1 MDFTLDA
8 KQQELVNLAKEIAQK
23 EIAPRALDI
32 DKSGVMD
39 PELLKILKQSG
50 MTQLAVPKE
59 YGGAGL
65 DLLTGAMISEELAKG
80 CAGTATVCAANS
92 LASFPILFAGSDEQK
107 KEYFDCLNNGGI
119 ACFALTEPGAG
130 SDAGAVSCK
139 AKKVDGGYVL
149 NGTKCFITN
158 APICD
163 KITLFANTRE
173 SGGIR
178 GLTVFTVDRNTPG
191 VSIGKEEDKMGI
203 RASAT
208 SEIIFD
214 DCFVPTSARIG
225 REGMGFRIA
234 MQTLETSRPVVGAIS
249 VGIAQAALGNAIH
262 YAHQRKQFGQK
273 IASFE
278 MVQEMIANMV
288 TKTEAARALVYKAC
302 WLKMQG
308 DKRASMFSAM
318 SKCFAS
324 DTAMEVTTTAVQVMG
339 GNGYSRENPNEKYM
353 RDAKIMQIYEGTN
366 QVQRLVIA
374 NEALY

>member
-1 MDFTLDA
+1 MDFSITP
-8 KQQELVNLAKEIAQK
+8 KQK
-23 EIAPRALDI
+23 EIIDLARTIAQEEIKPASLAI
-32 DKSGVMD
+32 DKSGVI
-39 PELLKILKQSG
+39 PEGLMQILKQSG
-50 MTQLAVPKE
+50 MTALAVPKE

-65 DLLTGAMISEELAKG
+65 DILTVAMVAEQLAMG
-80 CAGTATVCAANS
+80 CAGVATVCAANA
-92 LASFPILFAGSDEQK
+92 LASFPVLIGGNEEQK
-107 KEYFDCLNNGGI
+107 QAWCDTLNNGGM
-119 ACFALTEPGAG
+119 AAFALTEPGAG
-130 SDAGAVSCK
+130 SDAGAVSCHAEK
-139 AKKVDGGYVL
+139 TEGGYIL

-158 APICD
+158 APIAD

-178 GLTVFTVDRNTPG
+178 GLTVFSVDRNTKG
-191 VSIGKEEDKMGI
+191 ISMGKEEDKMGI

-214 DCFVPTSARIG
+214 DCFVPASTRLG

-234 MQTLETSRPVVGAIS
+234 METLEKSRPVVGAIS
-249 VGIAQAALGNAIH
+249 VGIAQAALENAIH

-278 MVQEMIANMV
+278 MVQQMIADMV

-302 WLKMQG
+302 WMQMTG
-308 DKRASMFSAM
+308 DKKASLFSAM

-374 NEALY
+374 NAAMY

>member
-249 VGIAQAALGNAIH
+249 VGIAQAALENAIH
-262 YAHQRKQFGQK
+262 YAYQRKQFGQK

>member
-1 MDFTLDA
+1 MDFNLEP
-8 KQQELVNLAKEIAQK
+8 KQQELVSLAREIAQK
-23 EIAPRALDI
+23 EIAPRALDS

-39 PELLKILKQSG
+39 ETLLQILKQSG

-80 CAGTATVCAANS
+80 CAGVATVCAANS
-92 LASFPILFAGSDEQK
+92 LASFPILIAGSEEQK
-107 KEYFDCLNNGGI
+107 KEYFDCLNQGGI
-119 ACFALTEPGAG
+119 SCFALTEPGAG

-158 APICD
+158 APIAD

-191 VSIGKEEDKMGI
+191 ISIGKEEDKMGI

-214 DCFVPTSARIG
+214 DCFVPASARVG

-249 VGIAQAALGNAIH
+249 VGIAQAALENAIH

-288 TKTEAARALVYKAC
+288 TKTEAARALVHKAC
-302 WLKMQG
+302 WMHMHG
-308 DKRASMFSAM
+308 DKQASMFSAM

-324 DTAMEVTTTAVQVMG
+324 DVAMEVTTTAVQVMG

-374 NEALY
+374 NGALY

>member
-1 MDFTLDA
+1 MDFTLTD
-8 KQQELVNLAKEIAQK
+8 QQKELVGLARKIAQK
-23 EIAPRALDI
+23 EIAPRALEI

-39 PELLKILKQSG
+39 EELLRILKQSG
-50 MTQLAVPKE
+50 MTALSVPKE
-59 YGGAGL
+59 FGGAGL
-65 DLLTGAMISEELAKG
+65 DLLTIAMISEELAKG
-80 CAGTATVCAANS
+80 CAGVATVCAANS
-92 LASFPILFAGSDEQK
+92 LASFPVLIAGTDEQK
-107 KEYFDCLNNGGI
+107 KSYFDCLNEGGMS
-119 ACFALTEPGAG
+119 CFALTEPGAG
-130 SDAGAVSCK
+130 SDAGAVSCRT
-139 AKKVDGGYVL
+139 KKVDGGYVL

-158 APICD
+158 APIAD

-178 GLTVFTVDRNTPG
+178 GLTVFSVDRNTKG
-191 VSIGKEEDKMGI
+191 ISIGKEEDKMGI

-214 DCFVPTSARIG
+214 DCFVPASARLG

-234 MQTLETSRPVVGAIS
+234 METLEKSRPVVGAIS
-249 VGIAQAALGNAIH
+249 VGIAQAALENAIH

-278 MVQEMIANMV
+278 MVQQMIADMV

-302 WLKMQG
+302 WLQMQG
-308 DKRASMFSAM
+308 DKQASLFSAI

-324 DTAMEVTTTAVQVMG
+324 DAAMEVTTTAVQVMG

-374 NEALY
+374 NAAMY

>member
-39 PELLKILKQSG
+39 PELLKILKLSG

-80 CAGTATVCAANS
+80 CAGTATVCTANS

-249 VGIAQAALGNAIH
+249 VGIAQAALENAIH

>member
-92 LASFPILFAGSDEQK
+92 LASFPILFAGSDAQK

-249 VGIAQAALGNAIH
+249 VGIAQAALENAIH

>member
-163 KITLFANTRE
+163 KITFFANTRE

-249 VGIAQAALGNAIH
+249 VGIAQAALENAIH

>member
-65 DLLTGAMISEELAKG
+65 DLLTGAMISEELARG

-107 KEYFDCLNNGGI
+107 KKYFDCLNNGGI

-249 VGIAQAALGNAIH
+249 VGIAQAALENAIH

>member
-65 DLLTGAMISEELAKG
+65 DLLTGAMISEALAKG

-249 VGIAQAALGNAIH
+249 VGIAQAALENAIH

>member
-80 CAGTATVCAANS
+80 CAGTATVCAAKS

-249 VGIAQAALGNAIH
+249 VGIAQAALENAIH

-288 TKTEAARALVYKAC
+288 MKTEAARALVYKAC

-308 DKRASMFSAM
+308 DKRASMFSAI

>member
-1 MDFTLDA
+1 MDFSINEE
-8 KQQELVNLAKEIAQK
+8 QQELISLAETISKN
-23 EIAPRALDI
+23 EIAPRSLEI

-39 PELLKILKQSG
+39 EELLHTLKQSG
-50 MTQLAVPKE
+50 MTQLSVPKE

-65 DLLTGAMISEELAKG
+65 DLLTIAMIAEQLAKG
-80 CAGTATVCAANS
+80 CAGVATVCAANS
-92 LASFPILFAGSDEQK
+92 LASFPILIAGNDEQK
-107 KEYFDCLNNGGI
+107 KSYFDCLNQGGMS
-119 ACFALTEPGAG
+119 CFALTEPGAG
-130 SDAGAVSCK
+130 SDAGAVSCR
-139 AKKVDGGYVL
+139 ARKVDGGYVL

-158 APICD
+158 APIAD

-178 GLTVFTVDRNTPG
+178 GLTVFLVDRNTPG
-191 VSIGKEEDKMGI
+191 ISIGKEEDKMGI

-214 DCFVPTSARIG
+214 NCFIPASARIG
-225 REGMGFRIA
+225 REGMGFRLA
-234 MQTLETSRPVVGAIS
+234 METLEKSRPVVGAIS
-249 VGIAQAALGNAIH
+249 VGIAQAALENAIH

-278 MVQEMIANMV
+278 MVQQMIADMV

-302 WLKMQG
+302 WMQMKG
-308 DKRASMFSAM
+308 DKKAGLFSAM

-324 DTAMEVTTTAVQVMG
+324 DAAMEVTTTAVQVMG

-374 NEALY
+374 TAAMY

>member
-249 VGIAQAALGNAIH
+249 VGIAQAALENAIH

-278 MVQEMIANMV
+278 MVQEMITNMV

>member
-65 DLLTGAMISEELAKG
+65 DLLTGAMISEELARG

-107 KEYFDCLNNGGI
+107 KKYFDCLNNGGI

-249 VGIAQAALGNAIH
+249 VGIAQAALENAIH

-324 DTAMEVTTTAVQVMG
+324 DTAMEVTTIAVQVMG

>member
-8 KQQELVNLAKEIAQK
+8 KQQELVHLAKEVAQK

-249 VGIAQAALGNAIH
+249 VGIAQAALENAIH

>member
-59 YGGAGL
+59 YGGAGF

-249 VGIAQAALGNAIH
+249 VGIAQAALENAIH

>member
-178 GLTVFTVDRNTPG
+178 GLTVFTVDRNP
-191 VSIGKEEDKMGI
+191 M
-203 RASAT
+203 
-208 SEIIFD
+208 
-214 DCFVPTSARIG
+214 
-225 REGMGFRIA
+225 
-234 MQTLETSRPVVGAIS
+234 
-249 VGIAQAALGNAIH
+249 
-262 YAHQRKQFGQK
+262 
-273 IASFE
+273 ASF
-278 MVQEMIANMV
+278 
-288 TKTEAARALVYKAC
+288 
-302 WLKMQG
+302 
-308 DKRASMFSAM
+308 
-318 SKCFAS
+318 
-324 DTAMEVTTTAVQVMG
+324 TA
-339 GNGYSRENPNEKYM
+339 
-353 RDAKIMQIYEGTN
+353 
-366 QVQRLVIA
+366 
-374 NEALY
+374 

>member
-130 SDAGAVSCK
+130 YDAGAVSCK
-139 AKKVDGGYVL
+139 AKKIDGGYVL

-249 VGIAQAALGNAIH
+249 VGIAQAALENAIH

>member
-214 DCFVPTSARIG
+214 DCFVPTSDRIG

-249 VGIAQAALGNAIH
+249 VGIAQAALENAIH

>member
-39 PELLKILKQSG
+39 PELLKILEQSG

-249 VGIAQAALGNAIH
+249 VGIAQAALENAIH

>member
-1 MDFTLDA
+1 MDFNLEP
-8 KQQELVNLAKEIAQK
+8 KQQELVSLAREIAQK

-39 PELLKILKQSG
+39 ETLLQILKQSG

-80 CAGTATVCAANS
+80 CAGVATVCAANS
-92 LASFPILFAGSDEQK
+92 LASFPILIAGSEEQK
-107 KEYFDCLNNGGI
+107 KEYFDCLNQGGI
-119 ACFALTEPGAG
+119 SCFALTEPGAG

-158 APICD
+158 APIAD

-191 VSIGKEEDKMGI
+191 ISIGKEEDKMGI

-214 DCFVPTSARIG
+214 DCFVPASARVG

-249 VGIAQAALGNAIH
+249 VGIAQAALENAIH

-288 TKTEAARALVYKAC
+288 TKTEAARALVHKAC
-302 WLKMQG
+302 WMHMHG
-308 DKRASMFSAM
+308 DKQASMFSAM

-324 DTAMEVTTTAVQVMG
+324 DVAMEVTTTAVQVMG

-374 NEALY
+374 NGALY

>member
-65 DLLTGAMISEELAKG
+65 DLLTGAMISEELANG

-249 VGIAQAALGNAIH
+249 VGIAQAALENAIH

>member
-8 KQQELVNLAKEIAQK
+8 KQQELVNLAKGIAQK

-92 LASFPILFAGSDEQK
+92 LASFPILFAGNDEQK

-214 DCFVPTSARIG
+214 DCFVPTRARIG

-249 VGIAQAALGNAIH
+249 VGIAQAALENAIH